1 MFTSMSEQS
10 ISCPKCGTNIPLTEA
25 LSQQITEQ
33 LRGEFEQEELK
44 RKQAFDAQQKQLE
57 KEKKELEVRAL
68 SMQELMAKEVEQKLS
83 QEKELLWKKAQSQAQ
98 EKLSLELTDLKM
110 QNEERGKELEAA
122 RKNEIELRRKTREI
136 EEKEKNL
143 ELEMERKMDEEKEK
157 LSLTI
162 RRSAE
167 EEFRM
172 KMLEKDKQLEQAQR
186 QADDLK
192 RKLDQGSMQIQGDVQ
207 ENDLR
212 DTLRSAFLTDLI
224 EDVATGIRGADIVQT
239 VQTQFGQSCGII
251 LWESKNTKAWV
262 ADWIKKLKSDQ
273 GIAKADICILVTKT
287 LPDGVS
293 SFGLVDGVWVCDYTS
308 ALPLAHALRVTL
320 QEVYM
325 VKQASI
331 GKGEKMEALYEYL
344 TGNQFKNRIENIVM
358 AFTSMK
364 SDLDSEKRAFQKM
377 WSKREKEIERVT
389 ANTVGL
395 YGDLQGIAGANALP
409 RVESLELDAPDEN
422 DEFSLPQSTLDTSRS
437 NARHLEKTGRA
448 PKKKTVKEAGD
459 KNTLQKSVVLEEM
472 DPGVSHVKSPESKL
486 SESKTTDV
494 SLF

>member
-1 MFTSMSEQS
+1 MNDQS
-10 ISCPKCGTNIPLTEA
+10 INCPKCGTDIPLTEA
-25 LSQQITEQ
+25 LSQQISEQ
-33 LRGEFEQEELK
+33 LRGEFEREEEK
-44 RKQAFDAQQKQLE
+44 RQQVFSEQQKRFE
-57 KEKKELEVRAL
+57 EEKKKLEEKSASVDAL
-68 SMQELMAKEVEQKLS
+68 VAQEIAQKLS
-83 QEKELLWKKAQSQAQ
+83 VEKESLWKKAQSQAQ
-98 EKLSLELTDLKM
+98 EKLSVEMADLKS
-110 QNEERGKELEAA
+110 QNEERAKELEEA

-157 LSLTI
+157 LGQAI
-162 RRSAE
+162 RKSAE

-212 DTLRSAFLTDLI
+212 DALRTTFLSDVI

-239 VQTQFGQSCGII
+239 VQTQFGQKCGII

-262 ADWIKKLKSDQ
+262 GDWIKKLKSDQ
-273 GIAKADICILVTKT
+273 GLAKADVCILVSKT
-287 LPDGVS
+287 LPEGIA
-293 SFGLVDGVWVCDYTS
+293 SFGLMDGVWVCDYAS
-308 ALPLAHALRVTL
+308 ALPLAEALRVTL
-320 QEVYM
+320 QEVHM
-325 VKQASI
+325 VKQASV

-344 TGNQFKNRIENIVM
+344 TGNQFKNRVENIVM

-364 SDLDSEKRAFQKM
+364 SDLDAEKRAFQKM

-389 ANTVGL
+389 LNTVGM

-409 RVESLELDAPDEN
+409 RVESLELPGGEEEIIETNVLAGAEVKMEEKIEKSD
-422 DEFSLPQSTLDTSRS
+422 
-437 NARHLEKTGRA
+437 EKTVRA
-448 PKKKTVKEAGD
+448 
-459 KNTLQKSVVLEEM
+459 
-472 DPGVSHVKSPESKL
+472 
-486 SESKTTDV
+486 
-494 SLF
+494 LF